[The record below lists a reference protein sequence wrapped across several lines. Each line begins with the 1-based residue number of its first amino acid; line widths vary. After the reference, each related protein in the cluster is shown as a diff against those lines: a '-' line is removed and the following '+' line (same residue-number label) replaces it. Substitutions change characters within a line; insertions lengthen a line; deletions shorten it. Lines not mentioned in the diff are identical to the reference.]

1 MVVGWLVVGLKP
13 IFTLVGP
20 GPVGELPTMGGLCK
34 RPYIRTNTL
43 KVFKTAF
50 LYLKKKKVAIIL

>member
-20 GPVGELPTMGGLCK
+20 GPVGELPTMGVFL
-34 RPYIRTNTL
+34 RDPTL
-43 KVFKTAF
+43 
-50 LYLKKKKVAIIL
+50 ILIL